1 MPYQSGTREKRR
13 LTRVDYGAHAI
24 IRSDK
29 KEKTVKAIVRDISIE
44 SMYLYCRLEFYI
56 GERVSIRITLLGQE
70 SELVIKVPGKV
81 NRIDPRGIAVA
92 FHRPLD
98 WWPVFTYFPLHKLE
112 DGAVESL
119 PMAHSQSF
127 QKNTSSSAV

>member
-1 MPYQSGTREKRR
+1 MAYSLGIREKRR
-13 LTRVDYGAHAI
+13 LTRVEYGAHAI

-29 KEKTVKAIVRDISIE
+29 KEKTVEAIVRDISIE
-44 SMYLYCRLEFYI
+44 SIYLYCRLEFRI
-56 GERVSIRITLLGQE
+56 GERVSVRITLPGQE

-81 NRIDPRGIAVA
+81 NRIDPHGIAVA

-112 DGAVESL
+112 DDAIESPSVGQGPL
-119 PMAHSQSF
+119 IS
-127 QKNTSSSAV
+127 

>member
-1 MPYQSGTREKRR
+1 MPYSFSKREKRR
-13 LTRVDYGAHAI
+13 LTRVEYGAHAI

-29 KEKTVKAIVRDISIE
+29 KERAVEAIVRDISIE
-44 SMYLYCRLEFYI
+44 SIYLYCRLEFRI
-56 GERVSIRITLLGQE
+56 GERVSVRITLLGQE

-81 NRIDPRGIAVA
+81 NRIDPHGIAVT

-112 DGAVESL
+112 EDAAEL
-119 PMAHSQSF
+119 PPVGQGPL
-127 QKNTSSSAV
+127 SS

>member
-1 MPYQSGTREKRR
+1 MVYPPGTREKRR

-29 KEKTVKAIVRDISIE
+29 KEKTVEAIVRDISIE

-56 GERVSIRITLLGQE
+56 GERVSVRITLFGQE
-70 SELVIKVPGKV
+70 SELVIKVPGRV
-81 NRIDPRGIAVA
+81 TRIDPLGIAVA

-112 DGAVESL
+112 DGGVELL
-119 PMAHSQSF
+119 PMDGEPPFRKKEPSH
-127 QKNTSSSAV
+127 

>member
-1 MPYQSGTREKRR
+1 MPYSLGIKEKRR
-13 LTRVDYGAHAI
+13 LTRVEYGAHAI

-29 KEKTVKAIVRDISIE
+29 KERTVEAIVRDISIE
-44 SMYLYCRLEFYI
+44 SIYLYCRLEFHI
-56 GERVSIRITLLGQE
+56 GERVSVRITLLGQE

-81 NRIDPRGIAVA
+81 NRIDPHGIAVA

-112 DGAVESL
+112 GDTAESL
-119 PMAHSQSF
+119 PMDEGPVVS
-127 QKNTSSSAV
+127 